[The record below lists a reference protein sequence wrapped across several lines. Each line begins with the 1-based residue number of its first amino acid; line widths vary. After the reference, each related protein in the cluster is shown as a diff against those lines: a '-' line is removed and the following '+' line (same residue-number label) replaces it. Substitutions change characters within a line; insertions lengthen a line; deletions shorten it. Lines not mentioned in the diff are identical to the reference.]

1 MIVLV
6 VSLSRWPGAIAD
18 RSGPRLP
25 LTIGPAIVAAGF
37 LLLAVPGVG
46 ARYTTG
52 YLPAMAA
59 LGLGLAIAVSP
70 LTASVLGSVGPE
82 ETGVASG
89 INNAVA
95 RVAGLLA
102 IAALGLV
109 ATRSFDR
116 ALDRRL
122 AAAQLT
128 SVARSIPAGER
139 LKLGAAQ
146 PPQGLGPREA
156 DRVRRAISES
166 LLASFRV
173 SMAIAA
179 GLSVLA
185 SVTAALTLSSKPGRT

>member
-1 MIVLV
+1 
-6 VSLSRWPGAIAD
+6 
-18 RSGPRLP
+18 
-25 LTIGPAIVAAGF
+25 
-37 LLLAVPGVG
+37 
-46 ARYTTG
+46 
-52 YLPAMAA
+52 MAA
-59 LGLGLAIAVSP
+59 LGLGLAIAASP

-122 AAAQLT
+122 AEARLT
-128 SVARSIPAGER
+128 PLARSIPAAER
-139 LKLGAAQ
+139 LKLGAAR
-146 PPQGLGPREA
+146 PPPGLAPREA
-156 DRVRRAISES
+156 DRVRRAIAES

-173 SMAIAA
+173 SMAISA
-179 GLSVLA
+179 GLAVLA
-185 SVTAALTLSSKPGRT
+185 SATAALTLASKPRRA